1 MGISAKWHRQ
11 QLYKKALDNLWIFL
25 YTIIVIS
32 VKCSCFVAIGQTT
45 DGKIKGGIEM
55 RKKVKQ
61 LVLTGMVLLAALPLA
76 VSAETASDADIS
88 TGAARGEDAV
98 SVDLI
103 DTQDCVFS
111 GSVNGMQV
119 EVSGRNY
126 VNSAKN
132 VKFITQYKTGW
143 FSWADDNTVEVAPGK
158 SCSATKSFKYSSD
171 HTWRLQ
177 LNPTGTNQRDCQA
190 TGTIKR
196 VKSQD

>member
-1 MGISAKWHRQ
+1 
-11 QLYKKALDNLWIFL
+11 
-25 YTIIVIS
+25 
-32 VKCSCFVAIGQTT
+32 
-45 DGKIKGGIEM
+45 
-55 RKKVKQ
+55 
-61 LVLTGMVLLAALPLA
+61 MVLLAALPLA